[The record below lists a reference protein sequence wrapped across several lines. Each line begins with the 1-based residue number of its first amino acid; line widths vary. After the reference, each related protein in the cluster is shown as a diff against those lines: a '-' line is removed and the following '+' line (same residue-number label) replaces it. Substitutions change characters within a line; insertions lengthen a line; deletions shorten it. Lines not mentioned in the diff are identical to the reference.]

1 VWLEICQSAFDI
13 AIEGFSRVR
22 KCSSEGRAA
31 MSMDIFALHDGLNNI
46 HLCRPPRG
54 KHYVDNYLR
63 AFYMNEEEI
72 MRWVQDNWQSYSY
85 RHIHGLLSQ
94 TMTSMLNSKKLKDA
108 LLVID
113 GLYEN
118 DNDNMDKVSSIFN
131 TRYKEEN
138 KLSNILTSKFR
149 R

>member
-1 VWLEICQSAFDI
+1 
-13 AIEGFSRVR
+13 
-22 KCSSEGRAA
+22 